1 MADNIQLTEGS
12 DGKYTRTDELVD
24 ASGTAHWQVVKL
36 AYGAD
41 GTAYWVGTATPLPTI
56 DDWSLSTEGTVLTNA
71 SSAEWT
77 VPANTIWEIRSIYVE
92 YVASGTAGSRQLA
105 IESLNSGGTV
115 IGNLRAGAVLTAG
128 GTGIYQFGP
137 GLQQETT
144 FRDTNYIAQ
153 MMYPI
158 ALGAGQKLKVYD
170 KALIGTASDDVSIYM
185 QVASRG
191 A

>member
-1 MADNIQLTEGS
+1 MTDNIQLTQGT
-12 DGKYTRTDELVD
+12 DGIYTRTDELVD
-24 ASGTAHWQVVKL
+24 GSGTAHWQVVKL

-41 GTAYWVGTATPLPTI
+41 GTAYWVGTANPLPTI

-71 SSAEWT
+71 SSVEFT
-77 VPANTIWEIRSIYVE
+77 VPANTIWEIRSIYVN
-92 YVASGTAGSRQLA
+92 YVASGTAGNRLLA

-115 IGNLRAGAVLTAG
+115 IGQLRAGTVLTAN

-137 GLQQETT
+137 GLSQDTNY
-144 FRDTNYIAQ
+144 RDTNYMAQ

-170 KALIGTASDDVSIYM
+170 KNAIGTASDDVSIYM